1 MTPSFPSPLL
11 PLLALVGTLIAPALH
26 AQSPTLTTEVVAR
39 GLQNPWGLAFIGE
52 GRMLVT
58 ERPGRMRVVEA
69 NGRLGEP
76 LAGVPR
82 VDAVGQG
89 GLLDVVADRDFSRN
103 RTVHFCYA
111 EPGAAGSGN
120 STALASA
127 RLSTDSKSL
136 EDVKVV
142 FSQQPKFSSR
152 LHFGCR
158 IVQTDDGHLFLGLG
172 DRFQRM
178 ADAQTLDNHHGK
190 VVRIRPD
197 GSAPPD
203 NPYVGRAGALPEIWS
218 LGHRN
223 VQAATLAPD
232 GRLWTIEHGPQGGD
246 EINITAAGKNYGWPV
261 ITYGENYG
269 GGQIGDG
276 ITSKAGLEQPLH
288 YWKPSIAPSGMAF
301 IKSDR
306 YGKDWR
312 GSLLVGSLKFRY
324 LARLVLDGERVV
336 REEKL
341 LPELGQRVRDVREGP
356 DGFIYLLTDDRD
368 GQLLRLRPGA

>member
-1 MTPSFPSPLL
+1 
-11 PLLALVGTLIAPALH
+11 
-26 AQSPTLTTEVVAR
+26 
-39 GLQNPWGLAFIGE
+39 
-52 GRMLVT
+52 MLVT

-69 NGRLGEP
+69 DGRVGNALS
-76 LAGVPR
+76 GVPK

-89 GLLDVVADRDFSRN
+89 GLLDVIADRDFARN
-103 RTVHFCYA
+103 RTVHFCFA
-111 EPGAAGSGN
+111 EPAASGSGN

-127 RLSTDSKSL
+127 RLSTDATAL
-136 EDVKVV
+136 EDVKVI
-142 FSQQPKFSSR
+142 FSQKPKVNSR

-158 IVQTDDGHLFLGLG
+158 IVQTPDGHLFLGLG

-190 VVRIRPD
+190 VVRIRTD
-197 GSAPPD
+197 GSAVPD
-203 NPYVGRAGALPEIWS
+203 NPYVGRNGALPEIWS
-218 LGHRN
+218 IGHRN
-223 VQAATLAPD
+223 VQAAALGAD

-269 GGQIGDG
+269 GGQIGEG
-276 ITSKAGLEQPLH
+276 ITSKPGLEQPLH

-301 IKSDR
+301 VNSDR
-306 YGKDWR
+306 YGQGWR

-324 LARLVLDGERVV
+324 VARLVLDGDRVV
-336 REEKL
+336 REEKV
-341 LPELGQRVRDVREGP
+341 LPDLGQRVRDVRQGP

-368 GQLLRLRPGA
+368 GQLLRLRPGS